1 MVRAT
6 LMCAAIAL
14 PALSSIPANA
24 ELPRHHKVVTLGP
37 TPSDHASDAESGF
50 PIFSGFGTSVAIRNG
65 IAFVGIPHGSPTSR
79 VAVYEQT
86 AGGLVRTTTLTVR
99 DALLDGKSGFGRAIV
114 FRDGLAVIASHTF
127 LHVFRRIDGVWTDVQ
142 KLAPPQGGPRATWE
156 ISAMRFENGILVIG
170 SSSSER
176 QSVVYLYELAANGK
190 FVRRANLR
198 ASDSFAID
206 HFGSDVAVAG
216 NVVVVGEPLHDVA
229 YVFRRRSDGTWVE
242 AQKLRGTDISSVG
255 SFGAAVAIDRGMI
268 IVGAPD
274 HECLEGTT
282 NAREFCDPSGGGT
295 GAPAGR
301 GAGGAAYGFV
311 PVAGQYVQ
319 VFKLRPG
326 ADEHFDYFAFG
337 RRIAMMGNHVV
348 IDAAEQ
354 STDGGGDLAM
364 PNGLSFTYKRDGS
377 TVAAPARGVTSGYV
391 ASDSMGLANNWLLVG
406 SGHDPDPRCQTEMEL
421 CFGAGNVFDLNRFEE
436 IPIIRPTQTILHSP
450 TAPGVT
456 HLKVPQVT
464 TDGVTAMV
472 TSASERIVDVYRR
485 EQSGAWSALARLP
498 VPGVVPSFT
507 ASDINVALEGRLAV
521 ITERAH
527 VSGAQAYVYRVID
540 GTWRHVQ
547 TLSDPSSTPV
557 FFSAF
562 GAQLAID
569 GDVIAITDEVAL
581 NERGAV
587 YIYMPSSDGTFA
599 LSQTIPGHFESE
611 RMGDDVAIG
620 GKALLVGAS
629 NANTAYVFEQ
639 VGEQWVQ
646 RQKLVPERD
655 ETRFGSRVALSA
667 EVMAVSAQSRE
678 SIQGG
683 RQGSL
688 YVYAPRG
695 PLWERQQILDG
706 PEGHRDFFAGTI
718 DVDGSKLLA
727 LAFYFGAEFEPWINR
742 ILLYERTGGSW
753 KPTALLIGNEGGPAS
768 QWGAVIA
775 AGRGT
780 VFTTTQLETSPP
792 NGAPPVLGRT
802 YILRLP

>member
-1 MVRAT
+1 MCIPLIRAA
-6 LMCAAIAL
+6 LMCASIAL
-14 PALSSIPANA
+14 AALSSVPANA

-37 TPSDHASDAESGF
+37 TPSDHDSDAESGF
-50 PIFSGFGTSVAIRNG
+50 PIFSGFGTAVAIRNG
-65 IAFVGIPHGSPTSR
+65 IAFVGIPDGFPTSR
-79 VAVYEQT
+79 VAVYQQT
-86 AGGLVRTTTLTVR
+86 AAGLVRTTTLTVP
-99 DALLDGKSGFGRAIV
+99 DALLGGKNGFGHAIV
-114 FRDGLAVIASHTF
+114 FRDGLAVIAGHTF
-127 LHVFRRIDGVWTDVQ
+127 LHVFRRINGVWTDVQ

-156 ISAMRFENGILVIG
+156 ISAMRLENGILVIG

-190 FVRRANLR
+190 FVQRPTLR

-229 YVFRRRSDGTWVE
+229 YVFKRRNDGTWVE
-242 AQKLRGTDISSVG
+242 AQRLSGTDISSVG

-274 HECLEGTT
+274 HECLEGQT
-282 NAREFCDPSGGGT
+282 NTHEFCGPSGG
-295 GAPAGR
+295 AVLDGR

-311 PVAGQYVQ
+311 PVAGRYVQ
-319 VFKLRPG
+319 AFKLRPQP
-326 ADEHFDYFAFG
+326 DEHFDYFAFG

-354 STDGGGDLAM
+354 STDASGDFAI

-377 TVAAPARGVTSGYV
+377 TVAARARGVASGYV

-406 SGHDPDPRCQTEMEL
+406 SGHDPDPRCQAEMEL

-436 IPIIRPTQTILHSP
+436 IPTIRPTQTILHSP
-450 TAPGVT
+450 PAPGINN
-456 HLKVPQVT
+456 LKLPQVV

-472 TSASERIVDVYRR
+472 TSASERIVDVFRR
-485 EQSGAWSALARLP
+485 EESGTWSALARLP
-498 VPGVVPSFT
+498 VPGVVFSFT
-507 ASDINVALEGRLAV
+507 ASDINVALQGHLAV
-521 ITERAH
+521 IIERRH
-527 VSGAQAYVYRVID
+527 ISGAQAYVYRFID
-540 GTWRHVQ
+540 GVWRHVQ
-547 TLSDPSSTPV
+547 TLSDPSPTAV
-557 FFSAF
+557 FLSAF
-562 GAQLAID
+562 GAELAID
-569 GDVIAITDEVAL
+569 RDVIVILDDVAL
-581 NERGAV
+581 NERGAA
-587 YIYMPSSDGTFA
+587 YIYKASTDGTFV

-611 RMGDDVAIG
+611 RLGDDVAIS
-620 GKALLVGAS
+620 GKTLLIGAS
-629 NANTAYVFEQ
+629 NFSAAYVFEQ
-639 VGEQWVQ
+639 VGETWIE

-655 ETRFGSRVALSA
+655 EVRFGRRVALSA
-667 EVMAVSAQSRE
+667 ELMAVTAQGRE

-695 PLWERQQILDG
+695 PRWERQQILDG
-706 PEGHRDFFAGTI
+706 PEGHRDFFASTI
-718 DVDGSKLLA
+718 DIDGSRLLA
-727 LAFYFGAEFEPWINR
+727 RANFFGAEFQPWISR

-753 KPTALLIGNEGGPAS
+753 KPTALLLGNEGGPADD
-768 QWGAVIA
+768 WGGVIA

-780 VFTTTQLETSPP
+780 VFTTTLLDPTPP
-792 NGAPPVLGRT
+792 IVLGRT

>member
-1 MVRAT
+1 MCTPLVRAA
-6 LMCAAIAL
+6 LICASIAL
-14 PALSSIPANA
+14 AALSSVPANA

-37 TPSDHASDAESGF
+37 TPSDHDSEPESGL
-50 PIFSGFGTSVAIRNG
+50 PNFSGFGTAVAIRNG
-65 IAFVGIPHGSPTSR
+65 TAFVGIPHGFPTSR

-86 AGGLVRTTTLTVR
+86 AAGWVRTTTLRVP

-127 LHVFRRIDGVWTDVQ
+127 VHVFRRIDGVWTDVQ
-142 KLAPPQGGPRATWE
+142 KLARPQGRATWE
-156 ISAMRFENGILVIG
+156 ISAMRLENGILVIG

-176 QSVVYLYELAANGK
+176 QGVVYLYELAANGK

-242 AQKLRGTDISSVG
+242 AQKLRGTDISSVR

-274 HECLEGTT
+274 HECLEGQT
-282 NAREFCDPSGGGT
+282 NTRQFCDHGT
-295 GAPAGR
+295 GVLDGR

-326 ADEHFDYFAFG
+326 LDEHFDYFSFG
-337 RRIAMMGNHVV
+337 RRIAMMGDHVV

-354 STDGGGDLAM
+354 SSDGGGDFAM

-377 TVAAPARGVTSGYV
+377 TVAARARGVTSGFV

-406 SGHDPDPRCQTEMEL
+406 SAHDPDPRCQTEMEL

-436 IPIIRPTQTILHSP
+436 IPTIRPTQTILHSP
-450 TAPGVT
+450 IAPGVT
-456 HLKVPQVT
+456 HLKLPQVV

-472 TSASERIVDVYRR
+472 TSASERVVDVYRR
-485 EQSGAWSALARLP
+485 EQSGAWSTLARLP
-498 VPGVVPSFT
+498 VPGVVFSFT
-507 ASDINVALEGRLAV
+507 ASDIRVALKGHLAV
-521 ITERAH
+521 IIERRH
-527 VSGAQAYVYRVID
+527 VSGAQAYVYRFMD

-547 TLSDPSSTPV
+547 TLFDPSPTAV
-557 FFSAF
+557 FLSAF
-562 GAQLAID
+562 GAALAID
-569 GDVIAITDEVAL
+569 RDVIVILDDVAL
-581 NERGAV
+581 NERGAA
-587 YIYMPSSDGTFA
+587 YIYKASTDGTFV

-611 RMGDDVAIG
+611 RMGDDVAIS
-620 GKALLVGAS
+620 GKTLLIGAS
-629 NANTAYVFEQ
+629 NFSAAYVFEQ
-639 VGEQWVQ
+639 VGETWIQ

-655 ETRFGSRVALSA
+655 EVRFGSRVALSA
-667 EVMAVSAQSRE
+667 ELMAVTAQGRE

-695 PLWERQQILDG
+695 PRWERQQILDG
-706 PEGHRDFFAGTI
+706 PEGHRDFFASTI
-718 DVDGSKLLA
+718 EVDGSRLLA
-727 LAFYFGAEFEPWINR
+727 RASFFGAEFEPWIGR

-753 KPTALLIGNEGGPAS
+753 KPTALLLGNEGGPADD
-768 QWGAVIA
+768 WGGVIA

-780 VFTTTQLETSPP
+780 VFTTTLLDPSPP